1 MPQILHTDGGLDAGQ
16 ATDEQFVELL
26 CADEDLWRA
35 EFDAIIAAE
44 WPGPPQARPERDAS
58 AERRPSP
65 GPQGSVA
72 RVAGRPSQPRHPAG
86 WTRQRSPPGPRQ
98 PQPIR
103 SKGR

>member
-44 WPGPPQARPERDAS
+44 WPGPPQAGPERDAS

-65 GPQGSVA
+65 GPQRRGA
-72 RVAGRPSQPRHPAG
+72 PRRGPAEPATPSRWVDSATLTPGPAG
-86 WTRQRSPPGPRQ
+86 SHNR
-98 PQPIR
+98 
-103 SKGR
+103 